1 MTAKVAARAV
11 AMAYMRHERAAAP
24 DKLWTAIA
32 VGDKL
37 IELKAMCPAG
47 TYEATVWTTGVP
59 LSTARL
65 YARLARH
72 TEMIANAGA
81 TTISEAGTLLTRSPD
96 GSTDTPRTDSGDRPE
111 EKSTTL
117 VALAKALGAA
127 ILETA
132 AIESAVNGTDFADLV
147 EAYVARA
154 VELSAGT
161 ASG

>member
-11 AMAYMRHERAAAP
+11 AVAFVRHERAAVP
-24 DKLWTAIA
+24 DKLSTALA

-37 IELKAMCPAG
+37 IKLRAMCPAG
-47 TYEATVWTTGVP
+47 TYEAIVWTTGVP

-72 TEMIANAGA
+72 ADTIANAGA
-81 TTISEAGTLLTRSPD
+81 ATIAEASALLTSSPD
-96 GSTDTPRTDSGDRPE
+96 GSTVTPGTDSVDRSE
-111 EKSTTL
+111 ETSTTL
-117 VALAKALGAA
+117 VALAKALGIA

-147 EAYVARA
+147 EAYAARA
-154 VELSAGT
+154 VELSAGA